1 MKTIEL
7 IVAPDG
13 SSRVET
19 KGFAGSECQSASRF
33 LEQALGQVQQERQTA
48 EFYRQRAGQTLSQSQ
63 QAGQ

>member
-7 IVAPDG
+7 IVAADG

-33 LEQALGQVQQERQTA
+33 LELPGRD
-48 EFYRQRAGQTLSQSQ
+48 AGLKVLLRRVASRSDSD
-63 QAGQ
+63 ADPPSSLAA